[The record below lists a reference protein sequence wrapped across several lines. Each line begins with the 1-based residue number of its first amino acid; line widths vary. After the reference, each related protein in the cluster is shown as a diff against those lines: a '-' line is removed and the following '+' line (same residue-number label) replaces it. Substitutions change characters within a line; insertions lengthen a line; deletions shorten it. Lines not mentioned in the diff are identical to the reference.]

1 MAPTLQGTPIGGEER
16 QHPLEFLDGID
27 LEGPELDRIHPRRE
41 GPQRTWL
48 AAGLVVLL
56 VLSMAVWFLLA
67 RSSTPEPALEEE
79 TVTAHDSGIARIVEE
94 RQEALASVHDSGIAR
109 ILESRADAVTTPQ
122 TAHDS
127 GIALIVEERVEALA
141 DVHDSGIARVVEER
155 AEALDAVHDSGIEL
169 ARRSR

>member
-1 MAPTLQGTPIGGEER
+1 MVQTKQGTPIGGEAR

-27 LEGPELDRIHPRRE
+27 LEEPELDRVHPRRE
-41 GPQRTWL
+41 GPLRTWL

-79 TVTAHDSGIARIVEE
+79 TVTAYDSGIARIVEERAEALASVHDSGIARIVEE

-109 ILESRADAVTTPQ
+109 ILESRGAVTTPQ

-127 GIALIVEERVEALA
+127 GIARIVEERQ
-141 DVHDSGIARVVEER
+141 
-155 AEALDAVHDSGIEL
+155 EALDAVHDSGIEL
-169 ARRSR
+169 ARRGR